1 MGRLEHVDLTER
13 INRKEYDQ
21 RLLDAQQRFLQ
32 LRLHLGGQ
40 LGEEHI
46 GPGLLSSWRAPT
58 PRARGAP
65 SATSSS
71 RSIHGTSACSS
82 FSKPTADEK
91 RHHHLWRFYRAARP
105 ASAGWPCSTAAGTGV
120 SSSSGSRASPRP
132 SSGRRGFQ
140 EIVDFETTLVHE
152 GVILVKF
159 WLQISDD
166 EQLRRFEERQADPFK
181 RWKLTDEDW
190 RNRRRN
196 RDYEAAA
203 EDMFARTDHELAP
216 WDVLSGEHKR
226 LARVQVIERANERV
240 EEGMRRWGWQV
251 PELRELGSDDD

>member
-13 INRKEYDQ
+13 INRKEYEQ

-46 GPGLLSSWRAPT
+46 GPGLLFVMEGPDASGKGGAIRHLVEPLD
-58 PRARGAP
+58 PRHFRV
-65 SATSSS
+65 
-71 RSIHGTSACSS
+71 SS

-91 RHHHLWRFYRAARP
+91 RHHHLWRFYRELPGLGGMAVFDR
-105 ASAGWPCSTAAGTGV
+105 SWY
-120 SSSSGSRASPRP
+120 
-132 SSGRRGFQ
+132 GRVLVERLEGFATPEQWGRGFQ

-152 GVILVKF
+152 GVILIKF
-159 WLQISDD
+159 WLQISDE
-166 EQLRRFEERQADPFK
+166 EQLRRFEERQADPLK